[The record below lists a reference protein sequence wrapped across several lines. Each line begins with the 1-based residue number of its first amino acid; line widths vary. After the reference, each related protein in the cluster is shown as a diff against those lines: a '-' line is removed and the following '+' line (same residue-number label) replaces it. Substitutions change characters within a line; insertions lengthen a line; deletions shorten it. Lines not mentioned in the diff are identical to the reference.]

1 MQLWLYMY
9 YRIMSSPITVWRHH
23 KRIKNYLNQEGKII
37 VWTKVFVAP
46 SGFEHEAPYYVA
58 IVEFKN
64 KNRMPLQLVDFEN
77 EPKPNLPAGRQG
89 QKVITVVRRLGKVKL
104 DEVIEYGIKAK
115 SL

>member
-1 MQLWLYMY
+1 
-9 YRIMSSPITVWRHH
+9 MSSPITVWRHH
-23 KRIKNYLNQEGKII
+23 KNLKNYLNQEGRII

-64 KNRMPLQLVDFEN
+64 GKRMHLQLVDFES
-77 EPKPNLPAGRQG
+77 EPKPN

-115 SL
+115 PV